1 MRLSRDLARPSVT
14 SLLDQNSLSH
24 QNKDY
29 FRSPTPRGSIHME
42 INSTIQR
49 PQTTRLLLG
58 RSLSISTNRTTNDRF
73 TPITGQRPSINKT
86 NPFNEKFPWMSKHT
100 NSKSNEKH
108 LYLQIHRAS
117 INQQKREIE
126 EKLKQFLN

>member
-1 MRLSRDLARPSVT
+1 MP
-14 SLLDQNSLSH
+14 QK
-24 QNKDY
+24 NKDY
-29 FRSPTPRGSIHME
+29 SRSSTPRGSIPIE
-42 INSTIQR
+42 INSTLQR
-49 PQTTRLLLG
+49 AQTTKLLLG
-58 RSLSISTNRTTNDRF
+58 RTLSISTNTTMDRF
-73 TPITGQRPSINKT
+73 TPVTRERTSINKT